1 MPNHGWLGV
10 VSKVS
15 YYYRSKKVS
24 GVSINEDNLVS
35 LCSVIVERSIKMNE
49 EAKKEQREMDTIYS
63 FFILFDDKGYKLY
76 SVDELVKCFRQA
88 NKIEQI
94 TFAIETTQSQQSNR
108 LHGSWMELRID
119 ERNANN
125 CTLISASENKD
136 WADSLWLS
144 IHDVLGKCKN
154 KFRFF
159 RTSWTMLSIQ
169 LFGVVFGFL
178 LSLWT
183 ASKLA
188 PKLSIDGAFALSF
201 ICIFILFSNLWSF
214 AIPVIIRLVDFLFP
228 NVKFVINGKN
238 YFHWSVQAIIGA
250 IASAVVLYFIG
261 SMLLFALE
269 MLNSIIKK

>member
-1 MPNHGWLGV
+1 
-10 VSKVS
+10 
-15 YYYRSKKVS
+15 
-24 GVSINEDNLVS
+24 
-35 LCSVIVERSIKMNE
+35 MNIDAQIE
-49 EAKKEQREMDTIYS
+49 KRDIFAIYS
-63 FFILFDDKGYKLY
+63 FFILFDDKGHKVY

-88 NKIEQI
+88 SKIEQI
-94 TFAIETTQSQQSNR
+94 TFTIETTESQQFNR
-108 LHGSWMELRID
+108 LRGSWMELRID
-119 ERNANN
+119 EKNSNN
-125 CTLISASENKD
+125 CTLIAASENKD
-136 WADSLWLS
+136 WVDSLWLS
-144 IHDVLGKCKN
+144 TQDLLGKCKN

-169 LFGVVFGFL
+169 LLGVIVGFL

-228 NVKFVINGKN
+228 NVKFIINGKN

-250 IASAVVLYFIG
+250 IASAVILYFIG

-269 MLNSIIKK
+269 MLNGIIKK